1 MTNNH
6 TEHEDPMGIHGMAI
20 IVRTL
25 SSDVYLSH
33 LPMFSMEKHGF
44 QVILEASLVKK
55 DTNEEGDLRSDQL
68 THKALLY
75 TF

>member
-6 TEHEDPMGIHGMAI
+6 TEQTEHEDPMGVHGMAI

-33 LPMFSMEKHGF
+33 LPMFMEKHGY
-44 QVILEASLVKK
+44 QVILEASLIKRIRMRRE
-55 DTNEEGDLRSDQL
+55 T
-68 THKALLY
+68 
-75 TF
+75 